1 MAKMHAM
8 HASRLAALDLN
19 LLVILHALLAEG
31 SVTRAAARVSLSQ
44 SATSHALTR
53 LRQLLGDPLL
63 VRQGPR
69 LALTPR
75 AVALMPAL
83 ERGLGELDSAV
94 SGEPPFHPATARRS
108 FSLGMADYGQA
119 VMLPPLLARLHREA
133 PMIDLAANAFPDV
146 FERMDA
152 GTMDMAVIPTA
163 PLPSGF
169 DSVKLFSDGFV
180 CVVRRGHPTVR
191 GPRLT
196 LKRYLALDHV
206 LVAPSGTSGS
216 IVDTVLERQGA
227 QRRVAV
233 RLSNFLAAPIVVSQ
247 SDLIHTG
254 PARLLRPLVA
264 RHSLRLLAPPLRLPG
279 FDLHL
284 IWHKR
289 RTNDPGHAWL
299 RELIVEQSRQR

>member
-1 MAKMHAM
+1 MHAM
-8 HASRLAALDLN
+8 HGNRLAALDLN
-19 LLVILHALLAEG
+19 LLVVLHALLTEA
-31 SVTRAAARVSLSQ
+31 SVTRAAVRVSLSQ

-83 ERGLGELDSAV
+83 ERGLAELDSAV
-94 SGEPPFHPATARRS
+94 SGEPPFDPATARRS
-108 FSLGMADYGQA
+108 FSVGMADYAQA
-119 VMLPPLLARLHREA
+119 VLLPPLLARLHREA
-133 PMIDLAANAFPDV
+133 PTIDLAANAFPDV

-152 GTMDMAVIPTA
+152 GTMDMAMIPTS

-169 DSVKLFSDGFV
+169 ESVRLFSDGFV
-180 CVVRRGHPTVR
+180 CIVRRGHPIVR

-196 LKRYLALDHV
+196 LKQYLALDHV
-206 LVAPSGTSGS
+206 LVAPAGMSGS
-216 IVDTVLERQGA
+216 IVDTALEQLGA

-233 RLSNFLAAPIVVSQ
+233 RISNFLAAPIVVIQ

-254 PARLLRPLVA
+254 PARLLRSLVA
-264 RHSLRLLAPPLRLPG
+264 LYPMRLFRPPLRLPG
-279 FDLHL
+279 FDIHL
-284 IWHKR
+284 TWHKR
-289 RTNDPGHAWL
+289 RTNDPGHTWL
-299 RELIVEQSRQR
+299 RGLIVEQSRQT